1 MVSASPWAGEFHRQL
16 RAVFGSPP
24 AVPSLRLVAFEQ
36 VDQRLARR
44 DLDRGTVLDELR
56 NGIVNVVPRES
67 SNPGR
72 PRYRITTGRLEV
84 DLHNERQARG
94 PGNALLAVLDNA
106 SFRSRNRGRS
116 IDPYARFFPA
126 GVTLS
131 EPRDGS
137 HCDLQSLTEVVE
149 RHRLIAEAE
158 HALAGLRL
166 NPRRQSALRAEVRK
180 KYGSLRSL
188 LELGRQRA
196 ECGDGISAAGTVVRG
211 VDVLGAR
218 SSLAHELVIWLKRP
232 SGFAAGEGDRL
243 SVRPSRK
250 GSKAQ
255 GSPTAFQL
263 ELLELTDEAV
273 VLAWPEREA
282 QAARAERMLRPGTEV
297 VVAETDD
304 FRYRR
309 HLMAVRD
316 FLDER
321 NVAGNWAALA
331 TLLCD
336 PAALPVPDPIS
347 DIGPAHRPLNTA
359 QRDAVARA
367 LAAPYACFVQGPPG
381 TGKTQVITEII
392 ARLVQRGERVLLTA
406 PTHVA
411 LDEVLRRLLDD
422 PDVLPLRLTWKDSL
436 VDERVRHLTRNGY
449 DHVLAGDLR
458 TPASSEMPAW
468 QGRLAAIRRQRE
480 AITAWQESAAE
491 RQRAE
496 SALGSARAALAQG
509 DRRRDAEYARLRDWL
524 TQVHRTADAQLALTA
539 RLRHDHAAAE
549 SHLNSEEAM
558 AGGWLRTLA
567 LVGLGRLGR
576 ARSQEKR
583 LRYGLSEAESRLRTA
598 VRERD
603 RSQTVESDTLAR
615 LSRERRAHTDAL
627 AHAEEFFAEARDRA
641 TTAWA
646 ELTALQLD
654 HLATAPERV
663 PGMLASLQ
671 AEDHDLADRIA
682 VQQRWFDLT
691 GMNGEDEEAD
701 RRGGKAVIGPALAG
715 AVNLLCVTTTGF
727 GGDPAFRDLDFDT
740 LVVDEASKVTG
751 AEFLIPA
758 RRAHRWIMV
767 GDERQLRPYVEP
779 RDEHHIHA
787 MAALHLTERA
797 TGVSLHD
804 AVERLADLWA
814 DQDDTEAHPFRN
826 TSVEQTAERLLRGG
840 TWENAHREIY
850 QEQIKHLGGNGNHR
864 SEPERA
870 LLRAMHEHQV
880 TSLFERCVRA
890 APDGLRRALIEQRRM
905 SAQLAELVR
914 VPVYQGNYKTPDV
927 LPPECEPLRS
937 VSFPTPL
944 TFLDTSAQ
952 RGPWHTQEGTTCYN
966 TLEADWVAEV
976 CGSWNRALV
985 QRNADKVSVS
995 VLAFYGAQARLI
1007 RRKLGHPHYSKYGR
1021 LDFKVV
1027 DSVDRIQGQEADLVI
1042 VSLCR
1047 TWKPRRDRPTPPP
1060 RYGMWLQNINRLNVA
1075 STRARRALVLI
1086 GHAETLRHL
1095 REVPAAAAYYD
1106 NLFRLLGSGGGTL
1119 LNELE
1124 V

>member
-1 MVSASPWAGEFHRQL
+1 MVSASPWAGEFRSQL
-16 RAVFGSPP
+16 HAFFGTPP
-24 AVPSLRLVAFEQ
+24 TAPPLRLVAFDR
-36 VDQRLARR
+36 VDDRLAWRG
-44 DLDRGTVLDELR
+44 LDRGTVLEDLR
-56 NGIVNVVPRES
+56 NGIVNMMPRES
-67 SNPGR
+67 GDSGW
-72 PRYRITTGRLEV
+72 PRYRVTTGRLEV
-84 DLHNERQARG
+84 DLHNEPQARG
-94 PGNALLAVLDNA
+94 PGNAVIAVLDNA
-106 SFRSRNRGRS
+106 SFRTRNRGRA
-116 IDPYARFFPA
+116 IDPYVRFIPH
-126 GVTLS
+126 GVSLG

-137 HCDLQSLTEVVE
+137 HCDLRDLVEVVE

-166 NPRRQSALRAEVRK
+166 NPRRQSALRGEARK
-180 KYGSLRSL
+180 VYGSLRSL
-188 LELGRQRA
+188 LELGQQRA
-196 ECGDGISAAGTVVRG
+196 EYGDGYSARGTVVQG
-211 VDVLGAR
+211 VEVLGER
-218 SSLAHELVIWLKRP
+218 SSLADELVISLRRP
-232 SGFAAGEGDRL
+232 GGFVAGEGDRL

-250 GSKAQ
+250 GAA
-255 GSPTAFQL
+255 AFQL
-263 ELLELTDEAV
+263 ELLELADEAI
-273 VLAWPEREA
+273 VLAWPEREVHA
-282 QAARAERMLRPGTEV
+282 VKAERALRPGTEV

-336 PAALPVPDPIS
+336 PAALPVPEQLP
-347 DIGPAHRPLNTA
+347 DIGAARRSLNSA

-367 LAAPYACFVQGPPG
+367 LAGPYASFVQGPPG

-411 LDEVLRRLLDD
+411 LDEVLRRLLDE
-422 PDVLPLRLTWKDSL
+422 PDVLPLRLTWKESL

-458 TPASSEMPAW
+458 TPASSAMPTW
-468 QGRLAAIRRQRE
+468 QGRLAYIRRQRE
-480 AITAWQESAAE
+480 AIAEWQESTAVRHRTE
-491 RQRAE
+491 D
-496 SALGSARAALAQG
+496 ALVSARADLAEG
-509 DRRRDAEYARLRDWL
+509 DRRRDGEYARLRGWL
-524 TQVHRTADAQLALTA
+524 AEVHRTADEQLALTV
-539 RLRHDHAAAE
+539 RLRDDHAAAE
-549 SHLNSEEAM
+549 SHLQDVEAT
-558 AGGWLRTLA
+558 AGVWPRALA
-567 LVGLGRLGR
+567 LLGLGRLGR
-576 ARSQEKR
+576 ARSQERR
-583 LRYGLSEAESRLRTA
+583 LSAELSAAEPKLRTA
-598 VRERD
+598 VAERN
-603 RSQTVESDTLAR
+603 RSRAVESDTLAR
-615 LSRERRAHTDAL
+615 LSRERRAGTDAL
-627 AHAEEFFAEARDRA
+627 ARAEHLFAQAREHA
-641 TTAWA
+641 TTAWT
-646 ELTALQLD
+646 ELRAVRLE
-654 HLATAPERV
+654 HLAATPERV
-663 PGMLASLQ
+663 PGLLESLQ
-671 AEDHDLADRIA
+671 AEETDLSGRIA

-691 GMNGEDEEAD
+691 GMTGEDEEAD
-701 RRGGKAVIGPALAG
+701 RRGGGTVIGPALAG

-758 RRAHRWIMV
+758 RRAHRWILV
-767 GDERQLRPYVEP
+767 GDERQLPPYVEP

-787 MAALHLTERA
+787 LAALHLTERA
-797 TGVSLHD
+797 TGVSLND

-814 DQDDTEAHPFRN
+814 NEDDTEAHPFRN
-826 TSVEQTAERLLRGG
+826 NSVQQTAERLLKGG

-850 QEQIKHLGGNGNHR
+850 RDQIKHLGGRRKSG

-890 APDGLRRALIEQRRM
+890 APEALIGTLIEQRRM

-914 VPVYQGNYKTPDV
+914 IPVYEGKYVTPDI
-927 LPPECEPLRS
+927 LPPECEPLLS

-944 TFLDTSAQ
+944 TFLDTSTQ
-952 RGPWHTQEGTTCYN
+952 REPWHTQDGTTCYN
-966 TLEADWVAEV
+966 TLEAHWVAAV
-976 CGSWNRALV
+976 CDSWNRELTR
-985 QRNADKVSVS
+985 RNADKVSVS

-1007 RRKLGHPHYSKYGR
+1007 RRELGHPHYAKYGR

-1042 VSLCR
+1042 VSFCR
-1047 TWKPRRDRPTPPP
+1047 TWRPGRTRPLPPH

-1086 GHAETLRHL
+1086 GHANTLRNL
-1095 REVPAAAAYYD
+1095 RGVPAAAMYYD
-1106 NLFRLLGSGGGTL
+1106 NLFHLLGPGDGGTL